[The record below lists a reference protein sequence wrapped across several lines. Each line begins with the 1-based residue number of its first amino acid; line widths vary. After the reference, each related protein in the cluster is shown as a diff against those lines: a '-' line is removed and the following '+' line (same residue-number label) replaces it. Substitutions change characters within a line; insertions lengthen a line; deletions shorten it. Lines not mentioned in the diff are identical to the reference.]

1 MNVDLVFRKT
11 RQNDVMEVNCV
22 VIEIRV
28 EVVQRM
34 LYDCVYIIV
43 KLECSWKNA
52 WLRPYHVP
60 LGNPQAHRSPYTTM
74 LD

>member
-22 VIEIRV
+22 VIEIRA

-34 LYDCVYIIV
+34 LYDCI
-43 KLECSWKNA
+43 
-52 WLRPYHVP
+52 
-60 LGNPQAHRSPYTTM
+60 
-74 LD
+74 